1 MSALRPT
8 RRELLLAATASL
20 LPRPAWAFGSSRVDI
35 AELDLPGTLSRP
47 DAWDRLLQEVEQT
60 TSVEID
66 ATTARVK
73 PDSPELFRHPFIA
86 LIGGERFDL
95 PDLVGLEQ
103 LSRFLQYGG
112 FLLIDDTSGGDSGAF
127 DDSVR
132 ALCAV
137 LFPTNALAPLASD
150 HSLYRSFFMLERP
163 YGRVDRQRWL
173 EGVTLDG
180 VEGKGGW
187 TPLVYCR
194 NDLSGALDRAPSGR
208 ERNACTPGGET
219 QRREAVK
226 LGINLVL
233 YCITTDYKK
242 DQAHVKKLIEQHRL
256 DGDWEDP

>member
-1 MSALRPT
+1 M
-8 RRELLLAATASL
+8 
-20 LPRPAWAFGSSRVDI
+20 
-35 AELDLPGTLSRP
+35 
-47 DAWDRLLQEVEQT
+47 
-60 TSVEID
+60 ID
-66 ATTARVK
+66 
-73 PDSPELFRHPFIA
+73 
-86 LIGGERFDL
+86 
-95 PDLVGLEQ
+95 
-103 LSRFLQYGG
+103 
-112 FLLIDDTSGGDSGAF
+112 
-127 DDSVR
+127 
-132 ALCAV
+132 
-137 LFPTNALAPLASD
+137 
-150 HSLYRSFFMLERP
+150 RP

-208 ERNACTPGGET
+208 ERNACTPGGDT